1 MRNRIVAILLV
12 LVLAISSVYASGD
25 DIQTIEFP
33 NITVFDKDGNEVN
46 LTDFRGKPVVLNFWA
61 SWCGPCRSEMPG
73 FNEVYNEMKDE
84 VYFVMV
90 DMVDG
95 GRETMESVNK
105 YLAENNFDFPV
116 YFDTA
121 QNAAYTLMISSIPI
135 TFFLDAKG
143 HGVAYAATAI
153 DKATILYGIEMA
165 KNSK

>member
-1 MRNRIVAILLV
+1 MRNRILAILLV
-12 LVLAISSVYASGD
+12 LIFAISSVYASTD
-25 DIQTIEFP
+25 DIQTVEFP
-33 NITVFDKDGNEVN
+33 NITVFDKDGKEVN

-61 SWCGPCRSEMPG
+61 SWCGPCRSEMQD

-121 QNAAYTLMISSIPI
+121 
-135 TFFLDAKG
+135 
-143 HGVAYAATAI
+143 
-153 DKATILYGIEMA
+153 
-165 KNSK
+165 

>member
-1 MRNRIVAILLV
+1 MKKQLKVENMRNRILAILLV
-12 LVLAISSVYASGD
+12 LIFAISSVYASTD
-25 DIQTIEFP
+25 DIQTVEFP
-33 NITVFDKDGNEVN
+33 NITVFDKDGKEVN

-61 SWCGPCRSEMPG
+61 SWCGPCRSEMQD

-121 QNAAYTLMISSIPI
+121 
-135 TFFLDAKG
+135 
-143 HGVAYAATAI
+143 
-153 DKATILYGIEMA
+153 
-165 KNSK
+165 